1 VPATVSR
8 LLNAERQMIETVH
21 DQLTEQCHGAT
32 NHTYSF
38 WGVCA
43 RLHTKLAAHT
53 LCIYLNRLV
62 GNADC
67 LQIKRLAFPN

>member
-1 VPATVSR
+1 MSR

-21 DQLTEQCHGAT
+21 DQLTEQLHGAT

-43 RLHTKLAAHT
+43 RLYTKLAAQT
-53 LCIYLNRLV
+53 LCVYLNRLL
-62 GNADC
+62 GHAEP
-67 LQIKRLAFPN
+67 LQIKRLAFPI